1 MATAAAG
8 GRSFGLGLGARARR
22 EASPWLHLDLVL
34 VSSVIAIAG
43 LGVLMVY
50 SATRRKLEASGIEPT
65 YYLNRQLVF
74 MVLGIAV
81 MAGATLIDYRVFR
94 DRAPVVYV
102 ATVVLL
108 LAVLTPLGSA
118 SKGTQAW
125 FQLGAFQLQ
134 PSEWAKIAMI
144 VCLAAYASLHRGDLD
159 SQRLL
164 VVLALAALPM
174 ALILQQ
180 PDLGTDLVFVAILLG
195 VMLVAGARARHLLI
209 LLGLGVLGIVAVLQL
224 GLLQQYQQERLT
236 AFLDPTEDTQRSTY
250 NLNQSKIAIAN
261 GGVTGRGLFKGS
273 QTNLSYVPEQH
284 TDFVFTVVGEE
295 LGLAGSATL
304 LALFALV
311 VWRTWRAAALARD
324 LSGTLICVGV
334 LAMFVFQ
341 IFENVGMTMGIMPI
355 TGIPLPFMSYGG
367 SSTLAAFAAVG
378 LVLNVHMRRFS

>member
-1 MATAAAG
+1 MATATPA
-8 GRSFGLGLGARARR
+8 RTFGLGLGARSRR

-34 VSSVIAIAG
+34 VSSVLAIAG

-50 SATRRKLEASGIEPT
+50 SATRKKLEAAGIDPQYHLT
-65 YYLNRQLVF
+65 RQLVF
-74 MVLGIAV
+74 VVIGVGVMVAC
-81 MAGATLIDYRVFR
+81 TLIDYRVFR
-94 DRAPVVYV
+94 DRAPAIYV
-102 ATVVLL
+102 GTVALL

-118 SKGTQAW
+118 TKGTQAW
-125 FQLGAFQLQ
+125 FQLGSFQLQ
-134 PSEWAKIAMI
+134 PSEFSKIAMI
-144 VCLAAYASLHRGDLD
+144 VCLAAYASVHRGDLD
-159 SQRLL
+159 SRRLL
-164 VVLALAALPM
+164 VILGLAGLPM

-180 PDLGTDLVFVAILLG
+180 PDLGTDLVFAAILLG
-195 VMLVAGARARHLLI
+195 VMLVAGARPRHLFAL
-209 LLGLGVLGIVAVLQL
+209 LTLGLVGVVAVLQL
-224 GLLQQYQQERLT
+224 GLLQQYQRERLT

-261 GGVTGRGLFKGS
+261 GGVVGRGLFKGS

-295 LGLAGSATL
+295 LGLVGSATL

-367 SSTLAAFAAVG
+367 SSTLAAFAAAG
-378 LVLNVHMRRFS
+378 LVLNIHMRRFS